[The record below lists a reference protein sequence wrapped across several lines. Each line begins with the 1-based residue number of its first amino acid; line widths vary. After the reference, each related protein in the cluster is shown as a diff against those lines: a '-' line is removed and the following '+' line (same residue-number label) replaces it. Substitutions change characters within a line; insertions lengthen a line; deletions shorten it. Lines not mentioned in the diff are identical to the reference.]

1 MSVGTSVQVV
11 GVKDTL
17 KELRQLDP
25 ELRKQFARDVRQ
37 IAKPLT
43 DEAKSLYGRS
53 LPSGF
58 GRQWHQG
65 QRQLFPWQ
73 PSKAR
78 SGVTVKISTSQRSR
92 SVISVRQNN
101 PAASIIEF
109 AGTETQSGFASQLT
123 LVFGRTRGKVMWQ
136 AADRKLSDITA
147 EVELAVQ
154 AGSRVVQKKLQDLKS
169 WRT

>member
-1 MSVGTSVQVV
+1 MSVSASVEVV

-17 KELRQLDP
+17 KQLRQLDP
-25 ELRKQFARDVRQ
+25 ELRKQFTRDVRQ

-43 DEAKSLYGRS
+43 DEAKLLYGKS

-58 GRQWHQG
+58 NRSWSQG

-73 PSKAR
+73 PSRAR
-78 SGVTVKISTSQRSR
+78 SGVGVKISTSQRSR
-92 SVISVRQNN
+92 SVISVRQSN
-101 PAASIIEF
+101 PAAAIIEF
-109 AGTETQSGFASQLT
+109 AGTETWNDFAAQTT

-136 AADRKLSDITA
+136 AADRRLSDITA

-154 AGSRVVQKKLQDLKS
+154 AGSNTVQKKLRDLKS

>member
-1 MSVGTSVQVV
+1 MSVSASVQVV

-17 KELRQLDP
+17 KQLRELDP
-25 ELRKQFARDVRQ
+25 ELRKQFAKDVKQ

-43 DEAKSLYGRS
+43 DEAKSLYGKS

-58 GRQWHQG
+58 NRSWSQG

-73 PSKAR
+73 ASRAR
-78 SGVTVKISTSQRSR
+78 SSISVRISTSQRSK

-109 AGTETQSGFASQLT
+109 AGTKNYNNFAAQTS

-136 AADRKLSDITA
+136 AADRKLSDITG

-154 AGSRVVQKKLQDLKS
+154 AGSNTVQKKLQDLRS
-169 WRT
+169 WRS